1 MALRVY
7 RVCRAVHTRLDGEGA
22 RQAGGRWNLPGRAV
36 VYMAES
42 IALAVLENLVHMSR
56 EDFPTG
62 YVEVS
67 ATVPA
72 DILVLTETD
81 VRTGGVLTKETEIGE
96 AWLTSL
102 ASAVLKVRSTVVRS
116 EHNYLLNPRHPNF
129 ACIQVEQIRPFVFDS
144 RLFK

>member
-1 MALRVY
+1 
-7 RVCRAVHTRLDGEGA
+7 
-22 RQAGGRWNLPGRAV
+22 LPGRAV

-81 VRTGGVLTKETEIGE
+81 VRTGGVPTKETEIGE

-129 ACIQVEQIRPFVFDS
+129 ARIQVEQIRPFVFDS